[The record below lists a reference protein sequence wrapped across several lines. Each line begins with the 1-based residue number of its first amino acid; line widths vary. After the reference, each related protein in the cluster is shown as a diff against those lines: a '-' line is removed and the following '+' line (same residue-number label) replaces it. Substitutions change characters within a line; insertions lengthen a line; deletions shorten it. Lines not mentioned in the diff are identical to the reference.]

1 MAVLRLSEPNPKQK
15 QFLQARKKHIG
26 FGGRPRWRKELVGES
41 QSNPFGDELSQDT
54 DPDRAPHLPGT
65 DQQPHQHH
73 ATAADRYCQV

>member
-15 QFLQARKKHIG
+15 QFLPGAEKTYWIRR
-26 FGGRPRWRKELVGES
+26 RPRWRKELVGES

-65 DQQPHQHH
+65 DQQS
-73 ATAADRYCQV
+73 TSTSCDSS